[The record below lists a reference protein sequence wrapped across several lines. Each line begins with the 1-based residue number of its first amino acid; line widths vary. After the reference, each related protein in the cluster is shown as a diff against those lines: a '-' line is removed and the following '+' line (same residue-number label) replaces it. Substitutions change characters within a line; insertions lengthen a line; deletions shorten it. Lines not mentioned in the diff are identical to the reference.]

1 MCRSTTFLY
10 NLYTKT
16 YNLPP
21 FYHHACSKKNSLKL
35 DFFLSLWVKVSL
47 FFSTENFYI
56 IVDMMGKYSLRF
68 FWHSFV
74 LKVRMSKS
82 DKRKWLALFHTHTHR
97 LISVVH
103 SPKCV
108 FFGLNCWVH
117 RIESDSR
124 KKSDWFGQVLIM

>member
-1 MCRSTTFLY
+1 MCAAVLLSYIIFTPKLIIYPLFIIML
-10 NLYTKT
+10 
-16 YNLPP
+16 
-21 FYHHACSKKNSLKL
+21 AQKNSLKL

>member
-21 FYHHACSKKNSLKL
+21 FYHHACSKKFLKAWF
-35 DFFLSLWVKVSL
+35 FFLSLWVKVSL

-82 DKRKWLALFHTHTHR
+82 DKRKWLALFHTHIDWSLSFILQNVYFLVWIVEYTELS
-97 LISVVH
+97 LI
-103 SPKCV
+103 P
-108 FFGLNCWVH
+108 
-117 RIESDSR
+117 E
-124 KKSDWFGQVLIM
+124 KKVIDLARF

>member
-1 MCRSTTFLY
+1 MCAAVLLSYIIFTPKLIIYPLFIIML
-10 NLYTKT
+10 
-16 YNLPP
+16 
-21 FYHHACSKKNSLKL
+21 AQKNSLKL

-82 DKRKWLALFHTHTHR
+82 DKRKWLALFHTHIDWSLSFILQNVYFLVWIVEYTELS
-97 LISVVH
+97 LI
-103 SPKCV
+103 P
-108 FFGLNCWVH
+108 
-117 RIESDSR
+117 E
-124 KKSDWFGQVLIM
+124 KKVIDLARF